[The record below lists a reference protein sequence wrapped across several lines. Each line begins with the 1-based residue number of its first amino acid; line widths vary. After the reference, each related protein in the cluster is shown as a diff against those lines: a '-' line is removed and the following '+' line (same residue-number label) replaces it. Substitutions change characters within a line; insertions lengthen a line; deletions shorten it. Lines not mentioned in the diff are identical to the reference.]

1 MLWPARGFYFVL
13 YCERPATPGVVQ
25 NLCLK
30 NKLCAL
36 GVYPERS
43 RMGALWQ
50 NRNETAKDEIDRA
63 KMRIYIWFGGKCK
76 KSNGG
81 SLSIPHLVINL
92 KVFSKKAI
100 YVFLN
105 LNISFAIT

>member
-13 YCERPATPGVVQ
+13 YCERPAAPGVVQ

-30 NKLCAL
+30 NKLCDL

-50 NRNETAKDEIDRA
+50 NGNETTKDKIDRG
-63 KMRIYIWFGGKCK
+63 FT
-76 KSNGG
+76 
-81 SLSIPHLVINL
+81 P
-92 KVFSKKAI
+92 
-100 YVFLN
+100 
-105 LNISFAIT
+105 